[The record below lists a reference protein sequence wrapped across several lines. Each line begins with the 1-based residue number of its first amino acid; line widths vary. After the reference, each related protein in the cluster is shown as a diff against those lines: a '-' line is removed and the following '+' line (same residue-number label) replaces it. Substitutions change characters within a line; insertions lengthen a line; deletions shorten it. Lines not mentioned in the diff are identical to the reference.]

1 MIALNI
7 SSRSCAGR
15 SIHVAFDFA
24 SELGLFAPVLIKSI
38 LRFSQRV
45 KPRHIGGFEE
55 GFRLSQEAQ
64 ATADATAWM
73 DKILRQFKQVAG
85 FDTPMHHLA
94 DRGSEACQV
103 GLRWRAHGV

>member
-1 MIALNI
+1 MIALNN
-7 SSRSCAGR
+7 SSRSCARR
-15 SIHVAFDFA
+15 SHHVAFNCA

-94 DRGSEACQV
+94 DA
-103 GLRWRAHGV
+103 LRDALQADGERRVAR

>member
-24 SELGLFAPVLIKSI
+24 SELGQVAPVLIKSI

-64 ATADATAWM
+64 ATADAMTWM
-73 DKILRQFKQVAG
+73 DKLLRLFEQVAG
-85 FDTPMHHLA
+85 LDASAYFLA
-94 DRGSEACQV
+94 DHRSEAFIAD
-103 GLRWRAHGV
+103 GERWVAR

>member
-1 MIALNI
+1 MIALNN
-7 SSRSCAGR
+7 SSRSCARR
-15 SIHVAFDFA
+15 SHHVAFNCA

-45 KPRHIGGFEE
+45 KLRHIGGFEE

-85 FDTPMHHLA
+85 LDASAYPLA
-94 DRGSEACQV
+94 GRGSEAFIAD
-103 GLRWRAHGV
+103 GERWVAR